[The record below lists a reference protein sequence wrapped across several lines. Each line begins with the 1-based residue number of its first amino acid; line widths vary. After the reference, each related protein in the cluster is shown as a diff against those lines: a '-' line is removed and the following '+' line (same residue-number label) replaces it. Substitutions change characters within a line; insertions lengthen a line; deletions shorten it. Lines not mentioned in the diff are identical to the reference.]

1 MRLDLILYHQP
12 GIERNMGSETNH
24 FENDDENVADVKK
37 SNEKRPSFIE
47 NHEEN
52 IFKTLNFGNDFQHNN
67 HEYFNEATIQEL
79 EEKPKLCDKND
90 NIICNSA
97 MTLNPLNVQ
106 DQKSNLNE
114 QIFQDHNSF
123 KNPDII
129 SACEVKPEDPYRG
142 SVRLVRLQ
150 AASNNSTEP
159 LNNAGCDVTLPNS
172 SGVIPAH
179 LLGEYQ
185 FVTHRTVPLKQQI
198 YVSANSDENSQM
210 PDATFHSMLQHDIS
224 SSTDTSNALYEHI
237 VFSNSEN
244 SVSDF
249 SIPRIDRVESSP
261 SPDITSSTWIMNSVN
276 NNDSN
281 GTSIRENES
290 SVLQYHQNSQ
300 ETSENSQSS
309 ANLSEI
315 PDTQQMQRFI
325 TADNQVVYGYKD
337 PNGEFHFFCPAMNE
351 RESHNEKE
359 RKRRSRVSDACS
371 ALRKLVPGLSD
382 KTDKATVFEQA
393 ARYLKFYRDKFGTQF
408 DQV

>member
-1 MRLDLILYHQP
+1 MALYRSPLTVTLWPSSFLKKYEPMIPPAHKAHQ
-12 GIERNMGSETNH
+12 T
-24 FENDDENVADVKK
+24 
-37 SNEKRPSFIE
+37 
-47 NHEEN
+47 
-52 IFKTLNFGNDFQHNN
+52 
-67 HEYFNEATIQEL
+67 
-79 EEKPKLCDKND
+79 
-90 NIICNSA
+90 
-97 MTLNPLNVQ
+97 
-106 DQKSNLNE
+106 
-114 QIFQDHNSF
+114 
-123 KNPDII
+123 NPDII

-150 AASNNSTEP
+150 AASNNSAEP
-159 LNNAGCDVTLPNS
+159 LNNAGCNVTLQNS
-172 SGVIPAH
+172 SGVIVSSEDPNKRMCPEEMKDATENQIVCSD
-179 LLGEYQ
+179 GEYQ

-198 YVSANSDENSQM
+198 YVSANSDGNSQM

-276 NNDSN
+276 NNESN

-359 RKRRSRVSDACS
+359 RKRRKGRESVKEGKRSGRLQTFRTAENIEKISAAVRKNRLQIIAESVGISPAACEWILKDLDMHRVCQHI
-371 ALRKLVPGLSD
+371 VPRIISFSL
-382 KTDKATVFEQA
+382 
-393 ARYLKFYRDKFGTQF
+393 YIC
-408 DQV
+408 